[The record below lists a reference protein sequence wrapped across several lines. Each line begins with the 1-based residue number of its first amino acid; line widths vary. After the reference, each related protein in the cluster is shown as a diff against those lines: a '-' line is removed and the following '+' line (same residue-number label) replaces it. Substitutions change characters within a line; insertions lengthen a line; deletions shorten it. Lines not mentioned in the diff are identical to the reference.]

1 MEIQILSP
9 EAPLKSSNKKDL
21 NAMDVD
27 GGDVQ
32 LVMPGE
38 TITSDVQFM
47 RCVRVKVKIHSK
59 MDCF

>member
-9 EAPLKSSNKKDL
+9 EAPSKSSNNKDL

-38 TITSDVQFM
+38 TITSDLQFM
-47 RCVRVKVKIHSK
+47 RCVRVKVKIHST
-59 MDCF
+59 MDCV